1 MTHVFTIT
9 TASSEQTFELGKITG
24 EQLNTGIV
32 ITLVGDLGSGKT
44 AFVQGLAQGVEV
56 PPGYYITSP
65 TYTLINDYPGRLPFY
80 HVDLY
85 RLNTIADI
93 EEIGL
98 NDILSGNFII
108 AIEWADR
115 IRRQDLGDHLAVRIQ
130 ITGRDKRQFNFTAY
144 GRSNKLLLKEIE
156 KICRGVFMGLIVQKY
171 GGTSVADPDRIR
183 NVAKRVSKTYNDGHN
198 VVVILSAM
206 AGVTDKL
213 IDLAGQAA
221 QSPDK
226 RELDVLL
233 ATGEQT
239 TAALLAMTLRDM
251 NYPARSMLGHQA
263 QVVTDRDF
271 GNARILEIGTNAIK
285 NLLAQRNIV
294 VVTGFQGTDS
304 QGNITTLGRGGSDT
318 SAVAIAA
325 ALKADI
331 CEIYTDVDG
340 VYTADPNICGKA
352 RKIKIISYD
361 EMLNMASLGAKVLQ
375 IRSVGFAKKYKIP
388 VHVRSSFNEEEG
400 TMVVS
405 ENSGMESVMV
415 SAVTHDKNQAWI
427 TLNKVPDQPGIAAK
441 IFTPLADKAIVVDM
455 IIQNTHAGGQ
465 TDLTFTV
472 PENEY
477 EMALEIEKRVA
488 QEIGAED
495 IIGKKEIA
503 KVSVIGVGMKNH
515 SGVAATMFT
524 ALAAENINI
533 SMISTSEIRIS
544 CVVDEKYTELAVR
557 VLHTAFGLDA
567 E

>member
-1 MTHVFTIT
+1 
-9 TASSEQTFELGKITG
+9 
-24 EQLNTGIV
+24 
-32 ITLVGDLGSGKT
+32 
-44 AFVQGLAQGVEV
+44 
-56 PPGYYITSP
+56 
-65 TYTLINDYPGRLPFY
+65 
-80 HVDLY
+80 
-85 RLNTIADI
+85 
-93 EEIGL
+93 
-98 NDILSGNFII
+98 
-108 AIEWADR
+108 
-115 IRRQDLGDHLAVRIQ
+115 
-130 ITGRDKRQFNFTAY
+130 
-144 GRSNKLLLKEIE
+144 
-156 KICRGVFMGLIVQKY
+156 MGLIVQKY

-183 NVAKRVSKTYNDGHN
+183 HVAKRVSKTYNDGHN

-213 IDLAGQAA
+213 IALAGQAA
-221 QSPDK
+221 KSPDK

-239 TAALLAMTLRDM
+239 AAALLAMTLRDM

-340 VYTADPNICGKA
+340 VYTADPNVCGKA
-352 RKIKIISYD
+352 RKIKTISYD

-472 PENEY
+472 PESEY

-488 QEIGAED
+488 QEIGAKD
-495 IIGKKEIA
+495 ILGKKEIA